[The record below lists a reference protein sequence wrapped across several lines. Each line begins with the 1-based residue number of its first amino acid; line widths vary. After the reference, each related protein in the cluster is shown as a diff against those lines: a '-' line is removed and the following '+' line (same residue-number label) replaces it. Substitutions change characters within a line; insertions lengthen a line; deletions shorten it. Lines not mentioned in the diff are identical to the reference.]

1 MYIQSDKLTLKLT
14 LSLRKIQLALL
25 SGFILTSFGI
35 LLVTVGGSWDITN
48 HLLNK
53 PETFFSPPHALLYI
67 GVGIALVGTITAFF
81 SWRVSIISDKQ
92 NFKSSIFIS
101 LLGMALLIGAGPFD
115 FVWHSNFGLDGL
127 LSPPHLTLIS
137 GMLLT
142 AIGSL
147 IGIFKLMKEKN
158 DFRFNYLSVLST
170 LPIWL
175 SASGLVHSGSLPFS
189 NTEFFNFNPDPTF
202 AVFFASA
209 AFPFL
214 ISFCLMLSSTVA
226 NHQFGILSVTGFL
239 FLLISSFTAI
249 LPNSAIIF
257 TIPFY
262 FLSLLP
268 IISADILLH
277 FIKKHKQ
284 VGLFVGGILG
294 SSFLV
299 IYFPLTAF
307 TYNEILT
314 EQTVW
319 PSLIPQIYF
328 QMITNVF
335 LITFLPAVIMGIVG
349 VSFAKRVSDK
359 ILVN

>member
-1 MYIQSDKLTLKLT
+1 MTLKPT
-14 LSLRKIQLALL
+14 LSLRRIKLVLL
-25 SGFILTSFGI
+25 FGLVMTSFGI

-67 GVGIALVGTITAFF
+67 GVAIALIGTIVSFF
-81 SWRVSIISDKQ
+81 TWRIISDKQ
-92 NFKSSIFIS
+92 NFKSSILIS

-127 LSPPHLTLIS
+127 LSPPHLTLIT

-147 IGIFKLMKEKN
+147 VGIFKFIKEKN
-158 DFRFNYLSVLST
+158 DSRFNYLSVLAV

-175 SASGLVHSGSLPFS
+175 SASGLFHSGSLPFS

-202 AVFFASA
+202 AVLFASV

-214 ISFCLMLSSTVA
+214 VSFCLLLSSAVSKY
-226 NHQFGILSVTGFL
+226 QFGVLSVTGFL
-239 FLLISSFTAI
+239 FLVVSSFTAI
-249 LPNSAIIF
+249 LPNSAILF

-262 FLSLLP
+262 FLSLIP
-268 IISADILLH
+268 IISADLLLRFVNH
-277 FIKKHKQ
+277 HKQ
-284 VGLFVGGILG
+284 SVLFVGGILG
-294 SSFLV
+294 ASFLA
-299 IYFPLTAF
+299 IYFPLTTF

-314 EQTVW
+314 QQTVW
-319 PSLIPQIYF
+319 PSLIPQVYF
-328 QMITNVF
+328 EMITDVF
-335 LITFLPAVIMGIVG
+335 LITLIPAVVMGIVG
-349 VSFAKRVSDK
+349 VIFAKRVCNK
-359 ILVN
+359 ILAS

>member
-1 MYIQSDKLTLKLT
+1 MILKPMISLRQIKLT
-14 LSLRKIQLALL
+14 LL
-25 SGFILTSFGI
+25 SGFILTSSGI

-67 GVGIALVGTITAFF
+67 GVAIALVGTIISFF
-81 SWRVSIISDKQ
+81 SWRMTINSDRR

-101 LLGMALLIGAGPFD
+101 LLGLALLIGAGPFD

-147 IGIFKLMKEKN
+147 VGIFKFIKEKN
-158 DFRFNYLSVLST
+158 NSKFNYLSVLAT

-175 SASGLVHSGSLPFS
+175 SASGLFHSGSLPFS
-189 NTEFFNFNPDPTF
+189 NTEFFNFNPDPIF
-202 AVFFASA
+202 AVLFASV

-214 ISFCLMLSSTVA
+214 VSFCLLLGSIVTKY
-226 NHQFGILSVTGFL
+226 QFGILSVTGFL

-249 LPNSAIIF
+249 LPNSAIVF
-257 TIPFY
+257 TLPFY
-262 FLSLLP
+262 FTSLIP
-268 IISADILLH
+268 IIAADFLLR
-277 FIKKHKQ
+277 FVVKHKQ
-284 VGLFVGGILG
+284 SVLFVGGILG
-294 SSFLV
+294 ASFLV
-299 IYFPLTAF
+299 IYYPLTAF

-314 EQTVW
+314 KQTVW

-335 LITFLPAVIMGIVG
+335 LITLLPAIIMGIVG
-349 VSFAKRVSDK
+349 VFFAKRISFK
-359 ILVN
+359 ILSN